1 MKDKFFDAKAQRRR
15 EIQEPRTVNALAILV
30 DRFSLRLCVF
40 ASLRRIVFLVLAA
53 LLAGT
58 AMAKEAA
65 PMAEDLAI
73 EKRMVAIS
81 EELRCLVCQNESLSG
96 SHAEL
101 AQDLRREI
109 RKMIGEGKTDQE
121 ILDFMVARYGD
132 FVRYRPPMKPTTWL
146 LWGGPFLLLAGGIG
160 ALIAFLRRRT
170 KEEAAPALSDEE
182 HRRAAALLD
191 QTKS

>member
-1 MKDKFFDAKAQRRR
+1 MRL
-15 EIQEPRTVNALAILV
+15 RTLL
-30 DRFSLRLCVF
+30 FCCGLLF
-40 ASLRRIVFLVLAA
+40 AGVTL
-53 LLAGT
+53 
-58 AMAKEAA
+58 AKEAA
-65 PMAEDLAI
+65 PMAADVEV

-109 RKMIGEGKTDQE
+109 RKMISDGKSDKE

-132 FVRYRPPMKPTTWL
+132 FVRYRPPVKPTTWL
-146 LWGGPFLLLAGGIG
+146 LWGGPFLLLAGGIA
-160 ALIAFLRRRT
+160 ALVAFLRRRA
-170 KEEAAPALSDEE
+170 KEVAAPVLSDEE

-191 QTKS
+191 SSKS

>member
-1 MKDKFFDAKAQRRR
+1 MKLRDW
-15 EIQEPRTVNALAILV
+15 LV
-30 DRFSLRLCVF
+30 CIMLMFGG
-40 ASLRRIVFLVLAA
+40 A
-53 LLAGT
+53 

-65 PMAEDLAI
+65 PMAADVEV

-109 RKMIGEGKTDQE
+109 RTLIGQGKTDKE

-132 FVRYRPPMKPTTWL
+132 FVRYRPPVKPTTWL
-146 LWGGPFLLLAGGIG
+146 LWGGPVLVLGGG
-160 ALIAFLRRRT
+160 VVALVVFLRRRA
-170 KEEAAPALSDEE
+170 KENAAPRLSEE
-182 HRRAAALLD
+182 ERRRAAALLE
-191 QTKS
+191 QPEP

>member
-1 MKDKFFDAKAQRRR
+1 MKLRS
-15 EIQEPRTVNALAILV
+15 LLV
-30 DRFSLRLCVF
+30 CCTLIFSG
-40 ASLRRIVFLVLAA
+40 A
-53 LLAGT
+53 

-65 PMAEDLAI
+65 PMASDVAI
-73 EKRMVAIS
+73 EKRMMAIS

-132 FVRYRPPMKPTTWL
+132 FVRYRPPVKPTTWL
-146 LWGGPFLLLAGGIG
+146 LWGGPFVLLAGGIG
-160 ALIAFLRRRT
+160 ALIAFLRRRA
-170 KEEAAPALSDEE
+170 KEEAAPVLSEDER
-182 HRRAAALLD
+182 RRAAALLD
-191 QTKS
+191 QSNS

>member
-1 MKDKFFDAKAQRRR
+1 MKL
-15 EIQEPRTVNALAILV
+15 RTLLLCC
-30 DRFSLRLCVF
+30 SLLF
-40 ASLRRIVFLVLAA
+40 AGAA
-53 LLAGT
+53 L
-58 AMAKEAA
+58 AKEAA
-65 PMAEDLAI
+65 PMAADVDV

-109 RKMIGEGKTDQE
+109 RKMIAEGKSDKE
-121 ILDFMVARYGD
+121 ILDFMVDRYGD

-146 LWGGPFLLLAGGIG
+146 LWGGPFLFLAGGMA

-170 KEEAAPALSDEE
+170 KEVAAPVLSEEE

-191 QTKS
+191 QTKP